1 MFDSI
6 HNVNDFLSEHWLA
19 EVFPTNLKNLA
30 RQWKEWAEQ
39 DKPTPVKGLAT
50 IASTYIRD
58 LGDLPAPA
66 TDTIDARV
74 TELHSTLLAAV
85 GFTADPVTI
94 ETAQADT
101 TIDVPVLAR
110 YASTGSTDSLHIL
123 QAYPVDNADALFG
136 GDAEL
141 VEPLRR
147 HVTSEKIEK
156 IEAVGEA
163 VTQLFVSDAAPR
175 YLLVVAGG
183 VALLTDVGRWS
194 EGRYLAFDV
203 ATALDRRDEKAA
215 GELTWHAGLWS
226 ANALLP
232 DEEDG
237 KAEIDHYTESSEK
250 HAVGVSEDLR
260 EGLRTSIEKIA
271 NEVLTRR
278 REVGLPVEGIPE
290 LPRDLTTQSL
300 RFLYRILFLLFA
312 EARPELGVL
321 PVGTPEYES
330 GYGLDRL
337 RELVQVPLTGR
348 SADGHHLHESL
359 DLLFLSLIHI

>member
-1 MFDSI
+1 M
-6 HNVNDFLSEHWLA
+6 
-19 EVFPTNLKNLA
+19 
-30 RQWKEWAEQ
+30 
-39 DKPTPVKGLAT
+39 
-50 IASTYIRD
+50 
-58 LGDLPAPA
+58 
-66 TDTIDARV
+66 
-74 TELHSTLLAAV
+74 
-85 GFTADPVTI
+85 
-94 ETAQADT
+94 
-101 TIDVPVLAR
+101 
-110 YASTGSTDSLHIL
+110 
-123 QAYPVDNADALFG
+123 
-136 GDAEL
+136 
-141 VEPLRR
+141 
-147 HVTSEKIEK
+147 
-156 IEAVGEA
+156 
-163 VTQLFVSDAAPR
+163 
-175 YLLVVAGG
+175 
-183 VALLTDVGRWS
+183 ALLTDVGRWS

-359 DLLFLSLIHI
+359 DLLFRLVNTGHNAGARDVDGMVFEPLRSDLFDPAKTPYIDGEGMRISNRVLQEVLNLSLIHISEPTRPY